1 MYNYMV
7 VLVVRDKV
15 FSKNDL
21 SFSNVVQNC
30 ELNFQSMPKILNER
44 KEIKK
49 KKNSARKRR
58 RRRVVVCNGIKS
70 VPYNNHYTTTDTQ
83 TQADKNIH
91 KKKKKNFNNQLATQE
106 SSLQH

>member
-1 MYNYMV
+1 MV

-49 KKNSARKRR
+49 K
-58 RRRVVVCNGIKS
+58 I
-70 VPYNNHYTTTDTQ
+70 P
-83 TQADKNIH
+83 
-91 KKKKKNFNNQLATQE
+91 QE
-106 SSLQH
+106 KEGGGGW

>member
-30 ELNFQSMPKILNER
+30 KLNFQSMPKILNER

-49 KKNSARKRR
+49 KK
-58 RRRVVVCNGIKS
+58 I
-70 VPYNNHYTTTDTQ
+70 PQ
-83 TQADKNIH
+83 
-91 KKKKKNFNNQLATQE
+91 
-106 SSLQH
+106 

>member
-15 FSKNDL
+15 FSKSDL

-49 KKNSARKRR
+49 KKFR
-58 RRRVVVCNGIKS
+58 
-70 VPYNNHYTTTDTQ
+70 
-83 TQADKNIH
+83 
-91 KKKKKNFNNQLATQE
+91 KKKKEEEGGSVQWDKKRAIQ
-106 SSLQH
+106 

>member
-30 ELNFQSMPKILNER
+30 KLNFQSMPKILNER
-44 KEIKK
+44 K
-49 KKNSARKRR
+49 KKNSARKE
-58 RRRVVVCNGIKS
+58 GGGGW
-70 VPYNNHYTTTDTQ
+70 
-83 TQADKNIH
+83 
-91 KKKKKNFNNQLATQE
+91 
-106 SSLQH
+106 